1 MNRKNLC
8 VLIGLSLTA
17 TTVQAQDFDDR
28 WYFAP
33 WIGYYHNDSDRNTDE
48 GSLYGSIGI
57 GKFIGPGTSIDVFFD
72 RTTRT
77 RKPSPPLGDE
87 GWDNNGFGVSL
98 RQHFGAWD
106 AWRPYVMGG
115 LGVSHHDLAG
125 AEDGWDPFAQVGVG
139 LSKSWTERTTFRTE
153 LAYRHDWDDESVPS
167 EDGYGDWMLNLGLTV
182 ALGGGEEAVEVV
194 EEVEEVAAPAE
205 ADCSTLDDDKDGVN
219 NCDDKC
225 PATAS
230 GQVVGPDGCP
240 QDVTIDLR
248 GVEFKFDRPDQGET
262 DIEPTLKEPSSEGI
276 AVLDQAVDVLNRYPQ
291 VRVEVAGH
299 TDAVGTDE
307 YNQGLSERR
316 ARIVY
321 DYLTSHGVDAGRL
334 AGPNGYGESRPI
346 DTNETAEGRQRNRRT
361 ELVVEGQAPQQ

>member
-1 MNRKNLC
+1 
-8 VLIGLSLTA
+8 
-17 TTVQAQDFDDR
+17 
-28 WYFAP
+28 
-33 WIGYYHNDSDRNTDE
+33 
-48 GSLYGSIGI
+48 
-57 GKFIGPGTSIDVFFD
+57 
-72 RTTRT
+72 
-77 RKPSPPLGDE
+77 
-87 GWDNNGFGVSL
+87 
-98 RQHFGAWD
+98 
-106 AWRPYVMGG
+106 MGG
-115 LGVSHHDLAG
+115 LGVTHHELGG

-139 LSKSWTERTTFRTE
+139 VAKTWTDRVSFRTE
-153 LAYRHDWDDESVPS
+153 LAYRQDWGDESVPS

-182 ALGGGEEAVEVV
+182 ALGGGEESAEV
-194 EEVEEVAAPAE
+194 EETVEEVAPAPAPEAE
-205 ADCSTLDDDKDGVN
+205 ADCSTMDDDKDGVN

-240 QDVTIDLR
+240 QDITIDLR

-262 DIEPTLKEPSSEGI
+262 DIAPTLKEPSSEGL

-299 TDAVGTDE
+299 TDAVGTDA

-334 AGPNGYGESRPI
+334 AGPNGYGESKPI

-361 ELVVEGQAPQQ
+361 ELVVEGQGSGQ